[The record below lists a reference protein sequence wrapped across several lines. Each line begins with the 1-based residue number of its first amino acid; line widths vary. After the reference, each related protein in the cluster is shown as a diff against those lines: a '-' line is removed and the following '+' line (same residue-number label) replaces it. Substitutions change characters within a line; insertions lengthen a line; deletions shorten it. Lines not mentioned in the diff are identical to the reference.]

1 MKIRTECP
9 KNNKYYIRI
18 STGGYNGAV
27 AGQPMQPYANVL
39 DNCVGYANGRFN
51 EIGAYGKCKYQLVC
65 NAENFIEAAKKMGL
79 KISSTPIEG
88 GIMVWQKG
96 ATLGG
101 GDGAGHVAVVERVYD
116 DGTIMTS
123 ESGWNSW
130 AFKTVRRD
138 NTNGRWGQSSA
149 YRFRGCIINPAVK
162 DPKVVPVPPL
172 TIDGV
177 GGACTVRAMQR
188 FFGTLQDGVLSG
200 QSKSCEK
207 YYPALKAVEF
217 GKGGSTCVKK
227 LQKWLG
233 IDVDGVWG
241 KDTSKALQRKLGVD
255 ADGVFGTN
263 SMKAWQKYLNEN
275 KKAVY
280 PKQSPEVID
289 VSYVQTSI
297 DWKKVKAAGIKG
309 AIIRCGFRGAGTAKL
324 TEDDM
329 YQKHMKGAHE
339 AGMPIGV
346 YMFTEAINAAEGKA
360 EAEYAIKLW
369 KKFGYPLSFPI
380 AVDTEDVFWY
390 ETKNG
395 KKVKCKGRANS
406 GVLSKAKRTEAI
418 KAFCEE
424 VIRQG
429 YKPMIYASLSWL
441 DNQLDMSKL
450 PYDVW
455 VAQYNSTCDYK
466 GKYILWQY
474 TSSGN
479 VNGIK
484 GSVDMSKFYSEYLDM
499 NPDQGG
505 KDPEPE
511 KPAKKETYTG
521 EFPSIKKPK
530 GELLGAKAYEL
541 AYKNAAADKAKYPD
555 GKPTEAFKK
564 ALDKVYPDRKG
575 WGAAP
580 KVGAS
585 CDVFVG
591 TCVRSAGIDSKFPRG
606 LSFSYLPKS
615 DKFEQVKDAK
625 VSTLK
630 DGDIILYAKDP
641 DGGHICIYDDG
652 KIKEASLKKWFG
664 RTTNSVKTRMSTKG
678 KKWVKVFRAKGTYDG
693 SLHKGDEGAEVK
705 KLQKFLNWWDS
716 ALALT
721 VDGKFGDK
729 TFAAVKAFQTDNG
742 LDADGY
748 FGAKSLAKAKE
759 VSPRQIK
766 SWVERANAWARK
778 ICADNRYHYNMWEQK
793 DAQSHKCPIC
803 SKLKYEDD
811 PDDFGWNCIGL
822 AAAIWHHG
830 GLLKNICNCHWIT
843 GPGGTGDK
851 LLTLPFSEALA
862 LAKKSIGL
870 SDIELIRNK
879 NGIPKSEWEPG
890 DICLKFN
897 GNVFNHV
904 FYYPGGDTVI
914 DSTRIYNDKKKWTK
928 EVMANQIKERS
939 WKNYSAKVIIRY
951 KGK

>member
-1 MKIRTECP
+1 MKIRTTQP
-9 KNNKYYIRI
+9 SNNKYYIRI
-18 STGGYNGAV
+18 ASGGYNGAV
-27 AGQPMQPYANVL
+27 LGSPVIPGANVL
-39 DNCVGYANGRFN
+39 CNCVGYANGRFN
-51 EIGAYGKCKYQLVC
+51 EIGEYGKCKYQLVC
-65 NAENFIEAAKKMGL
+65 NAENFIEAAQKMGL
-79 KISSTPIEG
+79 KISSKPIQG

-96 ATLGG
+96 GTLSG
-101 GDGAGHVAVVERVYD
+101 GDGAGHVAVVEEVYE
-116 DGTIMTS
+116 DGSILTS
-123 ESGWNSW
+123 ESGWSSW
-130 AFKTVRRD
+130 AFKTIRRN
-138 NTNGRWGQSSA
+138 NTNGRWGQGSA

-162 DPKVVPVPPL
+162 DAKTVPTPKLIV
-172 TIDGV
+172 DGI
-177 GGACTVRAMQR
+177 GGANTVMAMQR
-188 FFGTLQDGVLSG
+188 FFGTTQDGVLSG
-200 QSKSCEK
+200 QNKNCAK
-207 YYPALKAVEF
+207 YYPALKAVEY
-217 GKGGSTCVKK
+217 GSGGSTCVKK
-227 LQKWLG
+227 LQKWIGLTQ
-233 IDVDGVWG
+233 DGVWG
-241 KDTSKALQRKLGVD
+241 DKTSKALQKKLGVT
-255 ADGVFGTN
+255 ADGIFGTN

-339 AGMPIGV
+339 AGLPIGI

-380 AVDTEDVFWY
+380 AVDTEDVYWY

-499 NPDQGG
+499 N
-505 KDPEPE
+505 PEPE

-641 DGGHICIYDDG
+641 DGGHICIFDKG
-652 KIKEASLKKWFG
+652 KIKEASLKKWYG
-664 RTTNSVKTRMSTKG
+664 RTTNSVKTRLSIKG
-678 KKWVKVFRAKGTYDG
+678 KKWVKVFRAKGTYDA
-693 SLHKGDEGAEVK
+693 SLHKDDKGDEVK

-716 ALALT
+716 SLSLT
-721 VDGKFGDK
+721 VDGIFGDK
-729 TFAAVKAFQTDNG
+729 TAAAVKAFQSANG

-759 VSPRQIK
+759 VTPRQVT
-766 SWVERANAWARK
+766 WVDKANTWARK
-778 ICADNRYHYNMWEQK
+778 ICADNRYHYNLWESG
-793 DAQSHKCPIC
+793 DPQSHKCPIC
-803 SKLKYEDD
+803 SKLKYEDN

-822 AAAIWHHG
+822 GGAIWHHG
-830 GLLKNICNCHWIT
+830 GSLGNTCNCHWIT
-843 GPGGTGDK
+843 GPRGTGDK
-851 LLTLPFSEALA
+851 LLTLPHNEALA
-862 LAKKSIGL
+862 LAKKSTGL
-870 SDIELIRNK
+870 NNIELIRNK
-879 NGIPKSEWEPG
+879 NGIPKSAWEAG
-890 DICLKFN
+890 DICLKFD
-897 GNVFNHV
+897 GNVFEHV

-914 DSTRIYNDKKKWTK
+914 DSTRIYTDKKKWTP
-928 EVMANQIKERS
+928 EVIANQIKERS
-939 WKNYSAKVIIRY
+939 WKNYTAKVIIRY
-951 KGK
+951 TGK